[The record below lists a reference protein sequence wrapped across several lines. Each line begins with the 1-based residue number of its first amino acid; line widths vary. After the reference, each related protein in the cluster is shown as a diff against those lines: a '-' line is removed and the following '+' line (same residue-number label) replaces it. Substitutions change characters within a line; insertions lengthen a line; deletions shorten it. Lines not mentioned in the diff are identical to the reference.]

1 MKILYY
7 FMQFSSPMFLWQN
20 DNIVDELRHHSI
32 YVDIFNP
39 LNFQSLE
46 QANEE
51 LVRHISENEYDLFM
65 TCHSDEVLFID
76 AIKRIKKLNI
86 PTLLI
91 CFDNLLIPYQHK
103 RICRYFDLVWLTS
116 EENQNLF
123 KKWGATTVFLPYA
136 ANPYYYRPSAN
147 NEIERV
153 CFIGTPYGSRVNTI
167 NELVNSGINVSLFG
181 KPTNGNQPKHE
192 MTKGYIKTI
201 SDDLRFPIGRKLLL
215 SAVKQRIGKH
225 AILNDKSPYIRH
237 EGFAED
243 MSLIYSQYALALSTT
258 TARNTGVL
266 KQPVPVVNLRSFEIP
281 MSGGIQFCEYNSEL
295 ATYFED
301 EKEIIFYYNEHDMIE
316 KAKYYL
322 RPDNCTIRDNIRANA
337 RKRAETEHTWYA
349 RFIRIFDILNLSVDV
364 E

>member
-51 LVRHISENEYDLFM
+51 LVRHISENKYDLFM

-76 AIKRIKKLNI
+76 AIKKIKKLNI

-147 NEIERV
+147 NEIERL
-153 CFIGTPYGSRVNTI
+153 CFIVTPYGSRVNTI
-167 NELVNSGINVSLFG
+167 NELVNSGIDVSLFG

-201 SDDLRFPIGRKLLL
+201 FDDLRFPIGRKLLL

-225 AILNDKSPYIRH
+225 AILNEKSPFIRH

-243 MSLIYSQYALALSTT
+243 MSLIYSQYALALSTVIVHRT
-258 TARNTGVL
+258 
-266 KQPVPVVNLRSFEIP
+266 
-281 MSGGIQFCEYNSEL
+281 
-295 ATYFED
+295 
-301 EKEIIFYYNEHDMIE
+301 
-316 KAKYYL
+316 
-322 RPDNCTIRDNIRANA
+322 
-337 RKRAETEHTWYA
+337 
-349 RFIRIFDILNLSVDV
+349 
-364 E
+364 